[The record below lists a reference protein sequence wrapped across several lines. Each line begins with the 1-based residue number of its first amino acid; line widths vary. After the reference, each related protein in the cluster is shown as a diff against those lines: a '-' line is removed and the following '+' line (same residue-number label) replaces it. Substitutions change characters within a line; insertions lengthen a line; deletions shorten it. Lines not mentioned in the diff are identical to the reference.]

1 MALSKAEMEVKIAAL
16 ETKEAKSLTYEGLAS
31 LIIQQGENDK
41 EWRDDFKEKF
51 TEFKEETKGFLKGV
65 NDYNEKQ
72 NGRQADMF
80 REIARLKKE
89 FLTRGLTCKLAV
101 EEIQKV
107 AKDKKTEKK
116 EDKIQKLSKRQWVAL
131 FILSII
137 VGGPS
142 IIQFIQL
149 IFK

>member
-1 MALSKAEMEVKIAAL
+1 MALSKAEMQDEIARL
-16 ETKEAKSLTYEGLAS
+16 EIIKSKSLTYEGLAS

-142 IIQFIQL
+142 VIQFIQL

>member
-1 MALSKAEMEVKIAAL
+1 MALSKAEMQDEIARL
-16 ETKEAKSLTYEGLAS
+16 EIIKSKSLTYEGLAS

-89 FLTRGLTCKLAV
+89 SLTRGLTCKLAV
-101 EEIQKV
+101 EELQKV

-116 EDKIQKLSKRQWVAL
+116 EEKIHKLSKRQWVAL
-131 FILSII
+131 FILSIV